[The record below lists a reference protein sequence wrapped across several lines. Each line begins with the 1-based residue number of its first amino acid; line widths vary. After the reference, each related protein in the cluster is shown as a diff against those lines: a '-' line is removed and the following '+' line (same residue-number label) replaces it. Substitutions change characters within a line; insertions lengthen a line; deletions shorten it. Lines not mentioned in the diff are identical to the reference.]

1 MASVN
6 SAVDDNFIRQLYV
19 GEEKSI
25 PQISDETAIPDLA
38 SGISC

>member
-19 GEEKSI
+19 GEEKASHRFRMKQ
-25 PQISDETAIPDLA
+25 PFPDLA